1 VAHPELEALLRHK
14 WLTRF
19 VAVLALHLLR
29 TVFELIIA
37 ECNVVLVTAAW
48 DANILLILAI

>member
-1 VAHPELEALLRHK
+1 MAHPELEALLRHK

-48 DANILLILAI
+48 DANVLLILTI